1 MPRLT
6 TTAEVPSPQRK
17 GYDFRINQFLFR
29 SAVGPNRQMTIQ
41 SSPVNNE
48 GVNVKQNPE
57 DFTSNLGRIYSRN
70 NFSGGSNLDRA
81 HKTTGSPIDTTR
93 FWDSKN
99 IDVFHADEDNSYYA
113 SLLHTTESKQ
123 GLSGLNNY
131 LVRTNNGYLYIADEQ
146 SVYQSTDEGAT
157 FNLMTSTNI
166 SQTIQGMVGYDND
179 LFVVTGDG
187 STNKQFLH
195 YDLSADTWTDESLG
209 TSFTGSFTGIFFA
222 KGKLIV
228 TGKST
233 TAHYLFATPASG
245 HNVTDEFEVGDAII
259 SDVETSHSFTDV
271 ADAGSVV
278 LVSST
283 DGSIYKLKDNANTLE
298 LNGRTNLGFEEIHS
312 VAAAEGIVFFGTKEN
327 TSNTGRM
334 YKAQM
339 SVADNLFVLVDRQLI
354 KEWKTDV
361 NSVPNFMVVTRD
373 SVYTGVQES
382 VNETNL
388 WRYYLP
394 TGGIARDLVVTHND
408 NSQNNKVTGIVQSG
422 TTESKFVIAVQ
433 GSAVWKET
441 SLYAAEGY
449 IITSP
454 ADFFTAEKKQFVG
467 ALIECQELPS
477 NGSIQ
482 LYASDRVDAIND
494 PNHTSWSLQL
504 EERTGDGG
512 NEVQMQFVSRYI
524 TGKIV
529 LKTTSGT
536 DSPKL
541 NSVQFRALARP
552 ELLLVQIP
560 VNLSDR
566 VERPFRK
573 PINVKNLGETIYQS
587 LKDMEGTSV
596 TLELFDP
603 AEVIRGVVEQIQYP
617 INSTTEFGSQT
628 HYAILTVRGTR
639 QGTFA
644 PVTSGNV
651 FAVGKFA
658 EMRFG

>member
-6 TTAEVPSPQRK
+6 TTAEVPSPKRK

-41 SSPVNNE
+41 SSEVNTE
-48 GVNVKQNPE
+48 QVNVKQNPE

-81 HKTTGSPIDTTR
+81 HKSTGTAMDTTR

-99 IDVFHADEDNSYYA
+99 VDVFHADDDDSYYA
-113 SLLHTTESKQ
+113 RLLYTTESKQ

-131 LVRTNNGYLYIADEQ
+131 VTRTANNYLYVTDEQ
-146 SVYQSTDEGAT
+146 SVYQSIDDGAT
-157 FNLMTSTNI
+157 FNLMTSTGI
-166 SQTIQGMVGYDND
+166 TEDIQGIVAFGND

-187 STNKQFLH
+187 STNKQLVH
-195 YDLSADTWTDESLG
+195 YDFSATTWHVESLG
-209 TSFTGSFTGIFFA
+209 SVFTGAFTGIYFV
-222 KGKLIV
+222 KGKLLI
-228 TGKST
+228 TGVST
-233 TAHYLFATPASG
+233 DAQYLWQTSPFDHNYSG
-245 HNVTDEFEVGDAII
+245 DFQVSSALI
-259 SDVETSHSFTDV
+259 SDVENTHEFTDV
-271 ADAGSVV
+271 ADAGAVV

-283 DGSIYKLKDNANTLE
+283 DGSIYMLKDNNNVLE
-298 LNGRTNLGFEEIHS
+298 LNGRTDLGFEEIHS
-312 VAAAEGIVFFGTKEN
+312 VAAAEGIVFFGTKEY
-327 TSNTGRM
+327 TSNIGRM
-334 YKAQM
+334 YKADL
-339 SVADNLFVLVDRQLI
+339 SVADNLYILVNRQLI
-354 KEWKTDV
+354 KEWKEAVDT
-361 NSVPNFMVVTRD
+361 SPHSMYVTRD
-373 SVYTGVQES
+373 SVYIGVQES

-408 NSQNNKVTGIVQSG
+408 NSQNNKITGIAQAGS
-422 TTESKFVIAVQ
+422 TESKFIIVVQ
-433 GSAVWKET
+433 GSGVYKET
-441 SLYAAEGY
+441 DTYAAEGY

-651 FAVGKFA
+651 FAVGAFA